1 MEKTGHWSWLATNIH
16 KEETMGWHFIADIN
30 TGFHCNWMIK
40 RLHVVWKN
48 MALVKKSAEVH
59 TK

>member
-1 MEKTGHWSWLATNIH
+1 MEKTGHWSWLATNIL

-40 RLHVVWKN
+40 RLHVV
-48 MALVKKSAEVH
+48 
-59 TK
+59 